1 MAKQNNI
8 TKKGQIIENL
18 PSTMFKV
25 QMDDGTEILAHLA
38 GRLRINHI
46 KILPGDR
53 VIIET
58 TPYDDKKG
66 RIVQRL

>member
-66 RIVQRL
+66 RIIQRL